1 MKLFNKEKKK
11 KEKKQKI
18 ELDTETTIAD
28 MNVEGF
34 KWYDPNRKAGK
45 KTATQLTKKEYRAL
59 LRGAYRSML
68 PMIGCILAGAL
79 FVVLLAVLWLK

>member
-1 MKLFNKEKKK
+1 MAK
-11 KEKKQKI
+11 KERKQDD
-18 ELDTETTIAD
+18 LDMETTIAD

-59 LRGAYRSML
+59 LRGAYRAML
-68 PMIGCILAGAL
+68 PMIGCILAGVI